1 MQEFAPTKSRLS
13 GECPSDEELA
23 AYIDG
28 ALDREEADRIA
39 GHLVSCE
46 RCYEIYAET
55 VQFQLDD
62 PGAQGQ
68 VVPFRAGRERVRP
81 AIRYGLPIAAMLLVG
96 IGGAYS
102 QLKAPPELS
111 TAAVAAPIPT
121 PDPRDLAKQIW
132 FGPRNRGGGETE
144 NDAKIDDTAFR
155 FGVQLVNLE
164 VSLRAK
170 DADGAGDVVASI
182 LGILKAQPSSQ
193 ELTDAYR
200 SMRIGLAD
208 SNKKPEQFLPVA
220 TTLGQKSREWFDPT
234 PLDLGQWVE
243 AGRLAAFA
251 HNPSFFQQSEARTF
265 LRRLLWR
272 DKLHDLLRI
281 DDPELDPA
289 TRDSLAQVAGIV
301 SKGNLRPSDYDELKR
316 QLDKVLATYYP
327 MQ

>member
-13 GECPSDEELA
+13 GDCPSDEELA

-55 VQFQLDD
+55 VQFQLEEV
-62 PGAQGQ
+62 PAAQGK
-68 VVPFRAGRERVRP
+68 VVPFRAGPV
-81 AIRYGLPIAAMLLVG
+81 IRYGLPIAAMLLVG

-170 DADGAGDVVASI
+170 DADGAGDVVAGI

-193 ELTDAYR
+193 ELTDAYK
-200 SMRIGLAD
+200 SMRVGLAD

-220 TTLGQKSREWFDPT
+220 TRLGQESRELFEST
-234 PLDLGQWVE
+234 PLDLGQWTE

-251 HNPSFFQQSEARTF
+251 HNPSFFQQRETRTF

-281 DDPELDPA
+281 DDSKLDSV
-289 TRDSLAQVAGIV
+289 TRSSLEQIAGVV
-301 SKGNLRPSDYDELKR
+301 SKGNLQSSDYDELKQ
-316 QLDKVLATYYP
+316 QLDKILETYYP